1 MVLSGLAKVSQST
14 YETDK
19 RMGFLRAPLIREV
32 FLVITKDIRSSS
44 LVLAVTP
51 HTMGKALFSDGEA
64 EGQKS

>member
-1 MVLSGLAKVSQST
+1 MKQIKGW
-14 YETDK
+14 DFW
-19 RMGFLRAPLIREV
+19 GPPLIREV